1 MNGNAA
7 LFLGPASYNR
17 NNSFS
22 MPWMELIIESLK
34 SAFLYAL
41 HNLNVVLAS
50 ECLVCSSLAFS
61 GLLGNGFK
69 PPTD

>member
-1 MNGNAA
+1 MNGNAD
-7 LFLGPASYNR
+7 LFLAPASYNR

-22 MPWMELIIESLK
+22 MPWMTIIFESLR

-41 HNLNVVLAS
+41 HNSNVVFAS
-50 ECLVCSSLAFS
+50 EWPVSSSLAFS

-69 PPTD
+69 TPN